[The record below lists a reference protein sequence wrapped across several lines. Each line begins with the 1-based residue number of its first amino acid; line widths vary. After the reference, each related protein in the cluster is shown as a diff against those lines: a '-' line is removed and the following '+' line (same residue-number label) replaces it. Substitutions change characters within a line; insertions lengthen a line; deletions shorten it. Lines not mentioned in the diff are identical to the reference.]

1 MSKRL
6 VRAPYD
12 QGVVGSIT
20 GVAIL
25 LVIVECQ
32 FKKVH
37 ILTQSSDTGVLKN
50 SLLIDHLETA
60 ANANSCQL
68 NGLLDCNK
76 FF

>member
-12 QGVVGSIT
+12 QGVVGSIP
-20 GVAIL
+20 GVASFFINHLL

-37 ILTQSSDTGVLKN
+37 ILTQSSDTAVLKN
-50 SLLIDHLETA
+50 SLLIDHFETA
-60 ANANSCQL
+60 ANANCCQL
-68 NGLLDCNK
+68 
-76 FF
+76 